1 LMAEL
6 DGNVMIFM
14 ALICFIAPF
23 AFGLL
28 PALRASRED
37 VSQALNESSVRSAGG
52 RHGSRLRGLL
62 VGAQVSLALMLMVV
76 AGLVVRTVINL
87 QQLELGFDPDG
98 VLSMRLDLPE
108 TKYGENEEIQQFYHG
123 MMEQVGGLSAVSG
136 VALVSSRPA
145 TEEGPKISFEIEG
158 RPVPDELERPT
169 ARRVIA
175 TPGYLDL
182 MRIPILRGRGFTRE
196 DTEESIPVVLVSRE
210 MAEHHWAD
218 DNPVGQRI
226 RIGDESAP
234 WTRVVGIVGD
244 LLTDDVGERPE
255 HHIYLPF
262 AQNARSS
269 MVTMVRSQLDATD
282 LAPLVRRGVW
292 SLDPDQPIDDVQS
305 MEQALY
311 DEMSGAYAVITL
323 FVSFAF
329 FALAMATIGIY
340 GVTSYSIAQQAGEIG
355 IRMAMGAEPAHV
367 LKMILG
373 QAGKLV
379 ALGSLGGL
387 AGAFLISRLL
397 ASLMFGVSA
406 LDPVT
411 FISVPALLVSIALLA
426 SYLPARR
433 ATRIDPVAV
442 LRAQ

>member
-1 LMAEL
+1 
-6 DGNVMIFM
+6 
-14 ALICFIAPF
+14 
-23 AFGLL
+23 
-28 PALRASRED
+28 
-37 VSQALNESSVRSAGG
+37 
-52 RHGSRLRGLL
+52 
-62 VGAQVSLALMLMVV
+62 MVV
-76 AGLVVRTVINL
+76 AGLVVRTVVNL

-108 TKYGENEEIQQFYHG
+108 TKYGEDEEIQQFYHG
-123 MMEQVGGLSAVSG
+123 MMEQVGGLPAVSG

-182 MRIPILRGRGFTRE
+182 MRIPVLRGRGFTRE
-196 DTEESIPVVLVSRE
+196 DTEESIAVVLVSRE
-210 MAEHHWAD
+210 MAEHHWAGE
-218 DNPVGQRI
+218 NPVGQRI
-226 RIGDESAP
+226 RISEESAP
-234 WTRVVGIVGD
+234 WTLVVGIVGD
-244 LLTDDVGERPE
+244 LLTDHVGERPE
-255 HHIYLPF
+255 HHVYLPF
-262 AQNARSS
+262 AQNVRSS
-269 MVTMVRSQLDATD
+269 MVAMVRSQLDATD

-379 ALGSLGGL
+379 ALGSLCGL

-397 ASLMFGVSA
+397 ASLMFGISV